1 MSRSYF
7 GAPPSSEAVALQD
20 TYLDLLY
27 LAVETEHLRWVLR
40 PRESSLASVV
50 LEGLA
55 ADWRRWSDV
64 IAQQLIALDV
74 APDGRVDTISRS
86 RYHNPVPPGWRE
98 PQTVLTGL
106 RQELLMR
113 ADWCRSRADRC
124 RSRTPATESCRLL
137 ERIADSLTTQT
148 TVLSNANTHQP
159 ERDFRGST
167 GVRQQLA
174 VAHAIPRDIDQALS
188 APQQKEARR

>member
-1 MSRSYF
+1 MLRPYF

-20 TYLDLLY
+20 TYIDLLY
-27 LAVETEHLRWVLR
+27 MAVETEHLRWVLR

-55 ADWRRWSDV
+55 AEWRRWSDD
-64 IAQQLIALDV
+64 IAQQLVGLDV

-86 RYHNPVPPGWRE
+86 RYHNPVPQGWRE
-98 PQTVLTGL
+98 PQAVLTGL

-113 ADWCRSRADRC
+113 AGWCRDRADRC
-124 RSRTPATESCRLL
+124 RSRAAATESCRLL

-148 TVLSNANTHQP
+148 TALSNVDLHQP
-159 ERDFRGST
+159 DRDCGGSA
-167 GVRQQLA
+167 GIREQVG
-174 VAHAIPRDIDQALS
+174 VAHTITDDVDPTVS
-188 APQQKEARR
+188 AAQHGEARR